1 MFYVE
6 SNIAQ
11 HQFNIE
17 VQLGKWL
24 LVIPNN
30 SIACFKEE
38 VVLILLIFIP
48 WESPLYET
56 DLGEAENF
64 ENVRFLIKSKNIL
77 ILPYYISCSRK
88 TLHFDL
94 LIKCDAG

>member
-64 ENVRFLIKSKNIL
+64 ENVHFLVKSKIYLYCLTTFLAAEKFLFIDKIL
-77 ILPYYISCSRK
+77 V
-88 TLHFDL
+88 
-94 LIKCDAG
+94 AG

>member
-64 ENVRFLIKSKNIL
+64 ENVRFLIKSKNVL
-77 ILPYYISCSRK
+77 ILPYYISCIRNK
-88 TLHFDL
+88 LNGTF
-94 LIKCDAG
+94 

>member
-64 ENVRFLIKSKNIL
+64 ENVRFLIKSK
-77 ILPYYISCSRK
+77 YIDIALLHFLHQ